1 MKENK
6 LFPNTLPLRY
16 FGRVSS
22 VDISLNILQAIK
34 ETGLNGTLKK
44 EGFSGLIPQTTCCLH
59 IAHNAFRKGLNIQ
72 HVLGKSEEL
81 AFDML
86 HWFKNA
92 PCKHK
97 AFPKL
102 EQEMDMKINQ
112 SLFLR
117 HINSWWITLLPAI
130 ERILAQL
137 PAV

>member
-59 IAHNAFRKGLNIQ
+59 LFLNAFCKGLNMY
-72 HVLGKSEEL
+72 GEESEEL
-81 AFDML
+81 AFDM
-86 HWFKNA
+86 HY
-92 PCKHK
+92 
-97 AFPKL
+97 
-102 EQEMDMKINQ
+102 
-112 SLFLR
+112 
-117 HINSWWITLLPAI
+117 
-130 ERILAQL
+130 
-137 PAV
+137 